1 MHIHS
6 LSATP
11 LSTAVNLFNLWPFL
25 PKVTAAQ
32 GYLKVT
38 ICTKFG
44 DIGRDDFLCAIVL
57 KDAKRTLVERRT
69 ESVSAALLLHCV
81 DTMLTDTREQRAKQ
95 YAVEL

>member
-44 DIGRDDFLCAIVL
+44 DTGRDDFLCAIVL
-57 KDAKRTLVERRT
+57 KDGKRTLYHT
-69 ESVSAALLLHCV
+69 GGKTDGVSLCSLAAALRGYNV
-81 DTMLTDTREQRAKQ
+81 DR
-95 YAVEL
+95 Y